1 MALRPPGGC
10 GDRLSPPSKPG
21 RRSHTP
27 HTCWIGSVRLVLD
40 VEVQGG
46 RSTVAKHGLPRLP
59 VLLDRLAPEE
69 RPALVRGDNAFG
81 NEGVMAAMDEIDQPC
96 LFKLRQ
102 TAGVKRLIGRAA
114 LAVRQLAGRR
124 PGLRR
129 RRRQSL
135 LDRLESYATGVLKRL
150 ACVLAIAGSQ
160 AWRMQTQPTT
170 SPLQPVWRAGDRI
183 SGSNPRNAS
192 KSATGNGR
200 LNR

>member
-1 MALRPPGGC
+1 M
-10 GDRLSPPSKPG
+10 
-21 RRSHTP
+21 
-27 HTCWIGSVRLVLD
+27 LD

-129 RRRQSL
+129 RR
-135 LDRLESYATGVLKRL
+135 
-150 ACVLAIAGSQ
+150 
-160 AWRMQTQPTT
+160 P
-170 SPLQPVWRAGDRI
+170 
-183 SGSNPRNAS
+183 
-192 KSATGNGR
+192 
-200 LNR
+200 